1 MGRTFTAMLWRKH
14 DRHFYLL
21 DGENDV
27 IAAWGLWTQVCLA
40 LRPMAFPGH
49 RAPPVWAQPL
59 LWASLFPNLP
69 VSPTPLASP
78 SLRCQPVIGLQGN
91 GGGRRPQ
98 MKEWG
103 EVLPRNGM
111 RRVYGRIWERTS
123 RVRVLEAFH
132 TLSGEGDRT
141 PGASHPSDQQR
152 HVTNIYQ
159 LCGLPPR
166 PPAPSADADVEAVGI
181 QCLADPGSHAPQQG
195 VEAADFEFP
204 ACGQACPSTVHAAM
218 NGCPGASPA
227 HGRSVSILR
236 RLLSRRAESQRW
248 RHLDSAFTSRA
259 REKAQRSRQTPEAQ
273 GQSKGHSSLEDTQ
286 AAWGFRALLT

>member
-1 MGRTFTAMLWRKH
+1 MG
-14 DRHFYLL
+14 
-21 DGENDV
+21 GSEN
-27 IAAWGLWTQVCLA
+27 A
-40 LRPMAFPGH
+40 
-49 RAPPVWAQPL
+49 
-59 LWASLFPNLP
+59 
-69 VSPTPLASP
+69 
-78 SLRCQPVIGLQGN
+78 LQGFVSWKPSTPSRAKATELR
-91 GGGRRPQ
+91 GPPIHQ
-98 MKEWG
+98 ISSDTSLIFTSCA
-103 EVLPRNGM
+103 VSLP
-111 RRVYGRIWERTS
+111 
-123 RVRVLEAFH
+123 A
-132 TLSGEGDRT
+132 
-141 PGASHPSDQQR
+141 
-152 HVTNIYQ
+152 
-159 LCGLPPR
+159 